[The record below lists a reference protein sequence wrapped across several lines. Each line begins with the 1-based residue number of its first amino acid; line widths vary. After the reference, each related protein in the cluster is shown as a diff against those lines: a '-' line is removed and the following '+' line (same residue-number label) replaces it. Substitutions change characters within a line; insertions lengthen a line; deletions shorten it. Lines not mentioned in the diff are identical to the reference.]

1 MPSKVARQL
10 LSANIFIPF
19 LVLILLIID
28 IPSIIISIIIPT
40 PFTVSTS
47 CKNLA
52 SSPLY
57 PPSSL
62 CWTLPLK
69 YSVQSVS
76 ASPSSSTLPDGSSP
90 PGLTLANL
98 SILRPPLTSISDLTA
113 LDLILP
119 TLKLQDTTTV
129 VLKHR
134 GKKKTSESSSNL
146 GMKVYQPPSTST
158 YLPSLLTPGYAVSET
173 VLVQPSSVITSLS
186 LLLLPGPRYIE
197 TETVTTATVLGI
209 LKFKV
214 KATCTERVHA
224 KVFKGKGDKVDISNV
239 TCQVWEVTWKGR

>member
-1 MPSKVARQL
+1 
-10 LSANIFIPF
+10 
-19 LVLILLIID
+19 
-28 IPSIIISIIIPT
+28 
-40 PFTVSTS
+40 
-47 CKNLA
+47 
-52 SSPLY
+52 
-57 PPSSL
+57 
-62 CWTLPLK
+62 
-69 YSVQSVS
+69 
-76 ASPSSSTLPDGSSP
+76 
-90 PGLTLANL
+90 
-98 SILRPPLTSISDLTA
+98 
-113 LDLILP
+113 LILP